1 MVTTL
6 GNITPLASDYG
17 EIARTP
23 LEVDRCALIVVDI
36 QEKLLPPI
44 FQKEYLVK
52 NSQLLIRL
60 AGILKLPTLM
70 TTQYAKGLGNTI
82 PEIASLLPETR
93 PVDKQMFSC
102 FGSDTFC
109 SLLKKLPGNRNTV
122 LLCGMESH
130 ICVTQTA
137 LGAIREGYI
146 VHVASDAVSSR
157 TEWNWKIG
165 LERMRA
171 AGAVISS
178 TEMMIYELLRSS
190 GAPAFK
196 ELLPYL
202 KG

>member
-1 MVTTL
+1 MVTAL
-6 GNITPLASDYG
+6 GNVGSLANGYS
-17 EIARTP
+17 EIARRP
-23 LEVDRCALIVVDI
+23 LEADQCALLVVDI

-44 FQKEYLVK
+44 FQKEQLVK

-60 AGILKLPTLM
+60 AGILKVPTIM
-70 TTQYAKGLGNTI
+70 TTQYAKGLGAI
-82 PEIASLLPETR
+82 VPEVASLLPDTQAI
-93 PVDKQMFSC
+93 DKQMFSC
-102 FGSDTFC
+102 FASDVFC
-109 SLLKKLPGNRNTV
+109 SLLKRLPGSRNTV

-130 ICVTQTA
+130 ICIMQTA
-137 LGAIREGYI
+137 LGALHEGYL

-157 TEWNWKIG
+157 TEWNWRIG

-196 ELLPYL
+196 EMLQHL
-202 KG
+202 K